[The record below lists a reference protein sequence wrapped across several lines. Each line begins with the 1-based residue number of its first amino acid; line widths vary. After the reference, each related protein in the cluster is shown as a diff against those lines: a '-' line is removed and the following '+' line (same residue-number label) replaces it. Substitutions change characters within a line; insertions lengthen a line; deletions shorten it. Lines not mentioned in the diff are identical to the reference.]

1 MKKEGI
7 DIKISYCVRDYD
19 KNYILPEGIIKDT
32 TKFLIRSKFTGKG
45 VTKYG
50 YLWLPKLYSLNELM
64 IDNEYARTTFQ
75 SNRSSGT
82 TIFISSRLRKPGD
95 RRSRR
100 LDELAYYHKIYR
112 NYDYIKFLKGGDL
125 FLRVIHG
132 INLRLKVNKKQEQLL
147 NQHVGAARWVFNQ
160 GLAAQ
165 KYNYETTQKFDSYT
179 ELANQLPKLKRQE
192 EYSWL
197 KSIDSTCLQQS
208 LRDLLQAF
216 SNFFSSRNG
225 SRKGEIMGFPK
236 FKSKKKARKSFRITN
251 VNDNIRICEMTN
263 DTWNIKLG
271 KLGFFSV
278 YNWRERLK
286 LVWNAKKINNAT
298 IYQDSD
304 SNWYVSLSVESEIQ
318 TPDVELTNPLGI
330 DLGLKDLAI
339 FSDGQVIASQEIT
352 KKYSDKLARLQRK
365 QAKMV
370 KFSKNW
376 YKIDKCIGKLHF
388 KIKMTRKDFH
398 HQLSRY
404 IVNNYDVITMETL
417 SSKDVMQNKRLSKK
431 TADQSWYRLKTFIKY
446 KAEWAGKKFIE
457 VSKWFPSSKTCS
469 CCGQQVQLTLNMRD
483 WSCPNCYVIHNRDLN
498 AATNLKLVSEYFLK
512 NNIMITTKEQFLNKC
527 FAAGTAV

>member
-1 MKKEGI
+1 
-7 DIKISYCVRDYD
+7 
-19 KNYILPEGIIKDT
+19 
-32 TKFLIRSKFTGKG
+32 
-45 VTKYG
+45 
-50 YLWLPKLYSLNELM
+50 
-64 IDNEYARTTFQ
+64 
-75 SNRSSGT
+75 
-82 TIFISSRLRKPGD
+82 
-95 RRSRR
+95 
-100 LDELAYYHKIYR
+100 
-112 NYDYIKFLKGGDL
+112 
-125 FLRVIHG
+125 
-132 INLRLKVNKKQEQLL
+132 
-147 NQHVGAARWVFNQ
+147 
-160 GLAAQ
+160 
-165 KYNYETTQKFDSYT
+165 
-179 ELANQLPKLKRQE
+179 
-192 EYSWL
+192 
-197 KSIDSTCLQQS
+197 
-208 LRDLLQAF
+208 
-216 SNFFSSRNG
+216 
-225 SRKGEIMGFPK
+225 MGFPK

-370 KFSKNW
+370 KFSNNW
-376 YKIDKCIGKLHF
+376 YKISKQISKLHF

-404 IVNNYDVITMETL
+404 IINNYDVITMETL
-417 SSKDVMQNKRLSKK
+417 SSKVVMQNKRLSKK
-431 TADQSWYRLKTFIKY
+431 TTDQSWYMLKTFIKY